1 MSDGCLVGCQSTC
14 RQPRARSSAGKANC
28 VVREGEEIPTLQQST
43 GGPNFAITQRMSKVL
58 TLFSRLSLLCLVL
71 QATASGCGG
80 AVDDGGKS
88 GSNPN
93 PSTGSS
99 GGSGCC
105 GNSPGQSL
113 LGDCKP
119 GFSPEEATDAKPC
132 RFFVGKTCYSTQDE
146 ACACVCPR
154 DQGSVLC
161 VADGNQYLAGTDA
174 YGVWCEP
181 E

>member
-1 MSDGCLVGCQSTC
+1 MLPD
-14 RQPRARSSAGKANC
+14 
-28 VVREGEEIPTLQQST
+28 
-43 GGPNFAITQRMSKVL
+43 MSKPLSFIPGMVL
-58 TLFSRLSLLCLVL
+58 ILAFAAC
-71 QATASGCGG
+71 ACGG
-80 AVDDGGKS
+80 AVDTNQTPGRDTAPS
-88 GSNPN
+88 NGS
-93 PSTGSS
+93 GSS
-99 GGSGCC
+99 GGAGCC
-105 GNSPGQSL
+105 GDSSGQSL

-119 GFSPEEATDAKPC
+119 GFSADQETTAKPC

-154 DQGSVLC
+154 DKGPVIC